1 MIKNAKAVRKLELE
15 LIRKSKADFFQNLRL
30 VEAMYEEAVF
40 LSAFPPRDNIDDL
53 DVDIEIARVIN
64 GVSKTP

>member
-1 MIKNAKAVRKLELE
+1 MIKNAKALRKLELE

-40 LSAFPPRDNIDDL
+40 LCAFPPRDNVDDL